1 MPKPLDPEKRE
12 AIEDAIRQ
20 GHTRNQIAR
29 DHGVSGSTVTN
40 VAKRMEARG
49 DLGDAPAFD
58 RSATKRATELREV
71 DQAAER
77 ARLRG
82 LLLEDA
88 HKLRAQLW
96 TPCVM
101 HNFGGKDNTHNS
113 VDLPQPTFE
122 QQAKIMTA
130 VGIAVDKIVRLDSAN
145 DGAEQQAASLIR
157 SLVDDIRTRRKPTG
171 QEPAGAAE

>member
-12 AIEDAIRQ
+12 AIEQAIRD
-20 GHTRNQIAR
+20 GHPRNQIAR
-29 DHGVSGSTVTN
+29 DHGVSGSTVT
-40 VAKRMEARG
+40 KIGKDLEATEG
-49 DLGDAPAFD
+49 LQAFD
-58 RSATKRATELREV
+58 RSATKHATAAREV

-96 TPCVM
+96 QPCVM

-113 VDLPQPTFE
+113 IDLPQPTFE
-122 QQAKIMTA
+122 QQAKIMTS
-130 VGIAVDKIVRLDSAN
+130 VGIAVDKIVRLDSSN

-157 SLVDDIRTRRKPTG
+157 SLVDDIRTRRKPA
-171 QEPAGAAE
+171 PVVPDAAE

>member
-1 MPKPLDPEKRE
+1 VPAPLDPAKRD
-12 AIEDAIRQ
+12 AIEQAIRD
-20 GHTRNQIAR
+20 GGKRNEIAR
-29 DHGVSGSTVTN
+29 EHGVSGATVS
-40 VAKRMEARG
+40 KIARELEQQG
-49 DLGDAPAFD
+49 DLDGSPAFD
-58 RSATKRATELREV
+58 RAATKRATELREV

-77 ARLRG
+77 ARLRQ
-82 LLLEDA
+82 LLLDDA
-88 HKLRAQLW
+88 HRLRAQLW

-113 VDLPQPTFE
+113 IDLPQPTFE

-130 VGIAVDKIVRLDSAN
+130 VGIAVDKIVRLDSSN